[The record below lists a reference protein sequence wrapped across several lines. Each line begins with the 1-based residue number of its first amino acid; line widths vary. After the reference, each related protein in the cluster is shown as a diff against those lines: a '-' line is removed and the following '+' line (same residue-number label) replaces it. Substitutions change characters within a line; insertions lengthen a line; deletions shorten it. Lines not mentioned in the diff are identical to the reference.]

1 MQSERV
7 KVLVGA
13 STFEVP
19 HGLLVHCSTT
29 FKKLEFLATPKDP
42 GREIALLDV
51 TKSTFEG
58 FLIWLYAYE
67 QSLETE
73 NIDSAFHLA
82 IFAQN
87 YQIYDLRNQASDL
100 IRAALH
106 DRHWTITPDM
116 LLAVYKV
123 APSGS
128 SLRELCFLGFV
139 SMEGHHRSLDWKAAF
154 LECPSLGWDYFQYKS
169 GSEMYHGRIE
179 TGGACRF
186 HDHFNIDGWKP
197 QDVIDCPYSFQ
208 TSLDPASGRGAESL
222 ATVSHKRG
230 EASPALPSLHMDLP
244 QYGRSISLRSPAS
257 DIDLSDK
264 KARLALDGLETRSYF
279 SNGSRT
285 SYKTYSTTSTR
296 PTQVDSKNSCE
307 GENDEEKC

>member
-19 HGLLVHCSTT
+19 HDLLVRCSTT
-29 FKKLEFLATPKDP
+29 FKRSEFLTTPKDL

-51 TKSTFEG
+51 TKATFED

-73 NIDSAFHLA
+73 NIDSAFRLA
-82 IFAQN
+82 IFAQK
-87 YQIYDLRNQASDL
+87 YQIYDLRNQALDL
-100 IRAALH
+100 IRAALQ
-106 DRHWTITPDM
+106 DRHWTITPDT
-116 LLAVYKV
+116 LLAAYKV

-128 SLRELCFLGFV
+128 SLRQLCLLGFV
-139 SMEGHHRSLDWKAAF
+139 SMEGRHRSPDWEAAF

-169 GSEMYHGRIE
+169 GSEMYHGQIE

-186 HDHFNIDGWKP
+186 HDHSNIDGWKP

-208 TSLDPASGRGAESL
+208 ASLDSASGRGTLPTQRSSQDRVYGRLDQYFDIIAPRAR
-222 ATVSHKRG
+222 ATRTQF
-230 EASPALPSLHMDLP
+230 LPSL
-244 QYGRSISLRSPAS
+244 
-257 DIDLSDK
+257 
-264 KARLALDGLETRSYF
+264 
-279 SNGSRT
+279 SRT
-285 SYKTYSTTSTR
+285 N
-296 PTQVDSKNSCE
+296 PL
-307 GENDEEKC
+307 ENN